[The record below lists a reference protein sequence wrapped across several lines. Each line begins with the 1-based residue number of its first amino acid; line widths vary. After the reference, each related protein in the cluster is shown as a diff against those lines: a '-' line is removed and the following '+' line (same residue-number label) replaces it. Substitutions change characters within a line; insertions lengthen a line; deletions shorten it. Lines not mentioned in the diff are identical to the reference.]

1 MPKEM
6 KVVYAF
12 WLLVLGV
19 CGVSAQ
25 QPDVAKANDPLAD
38 AHTIQFQDYFQSS
51 FYAVPGPKSL
61 TALLKA
67 HSHGQN

>member
-1 MPKEM
+1 VDASLTDAPFETVLFIVVVPKLM

-19 CGVSAQ
+19 CRVSAQ

-38 AHTIQFQDYFQSS
+38 ANRLVPNHT
-51 FYAVPGPKSL
+51 APC
-61 TALLKA
+61 
-67 HSHGQN
+67 